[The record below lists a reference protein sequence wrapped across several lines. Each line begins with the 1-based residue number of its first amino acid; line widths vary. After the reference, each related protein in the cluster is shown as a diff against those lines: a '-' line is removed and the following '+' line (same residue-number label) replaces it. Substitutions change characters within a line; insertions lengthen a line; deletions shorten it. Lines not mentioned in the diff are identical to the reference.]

1 MRNGLNRWKAALH
14 SALFLTAVAVA
25 PGAGATAQAP
35 EPLVLSFWTTDADP
49 KRLAA
54 IRNLMDGFVASTDGI
69 DVELR
74 SVGNAELLDAF
85 DEARSAGALPDVIH
99 AGSDSIVALGLRG
112 DLDRDR
118 TTRLI
123 KNIRER
129 RFAAGARRMLRG
141 ADWLY
146 YGVPIHG
153 WLQGLIYRADWFAE
167 AGLEPPNGW
176 DRILEA
182 AQRLH
187 DPENGRYGILVG
199 TMSDIYAQQVFSHL
213 ALTNGVEIADAKG
226 AIVFDSPRTVETL
239 SFLKQLADYT
249 PPGPQTWRS
258 RDYYLQG
265 RLAMMFYSTYIM
277 DDLAIEEVAE
287 DSLTGDNF
295 DDLDGAPYD
304 PALIKNTRGSMV
316 LWNTRSA
323 GFGAVIALGMTN
335 TDDPE
340 RQAAQEALLRFLF
353 RNDVYIAW
361 MHIEPGGN
369 LPVMT
374 ETAQD
379 PRFYRD
385 LRGVLAHF
393 GRERTQAIVDGMADI
408 ESFNVVNGLLRPQ
421 AAPVLDSQII
431 GEMIRRTI
439 WDDVPPAEAVS
450 WAAEEMRALLERTG
464 AQ

>member
-1 MRNGLNRWKAALH
+1 MRNGLKRWKVALRN
-14 SALFLTAVAVA
+14 ALFVASVAVA
-25 PGAGATAQAP
+25 PGAGATAQAS

-54 IRNLMDGFVASTDGI
+54 IRNLMDGFVASNDGI
-69 DVELR
+69 EVDLR
-74 SVGNAELLDAF
+74 SVGNAELLEAF
-85 DEARSAGALPDVIH
+85 DEARSAGAPPDIVH

-112 DLDRDR
+112 DLDRNR
-118 TTRLI
+118 TTRLVN
-123 KNIRER
+123 NIRER
-129 RFAAGARRMLRG
+129 RFAGGARRMLRG
-141 ADWLY
+141 ADGLY

-167 AGLEPPNGW
+167 AGLEPPNSW

-199 TMSDIYAQQVFSHL
+199 TKADIYAQQVFSHL
-213 ALTNGVEIADAKG
+213 ALTNGVEITDAKG
-226 AIVFDSPRTVETL
+226 AVVFDSPRTVETL
-239 SFLKQLADYT
+239 TFLKQLADYT
-249 PPGPQTWRS
+249 PPGPQTWRG

-277 DDLAIEEVAE
+277 DDLAIEDVAQ

-295 DDLDGAPYD
+295 DDLEGAAYD

-323 GFGAVIALGMTN
+323 GYGAVIALGMTK
-335 TDDPE
+335 TDDPV

-353 RNDVYIAW
+353 RNDVYVAW

-369 LPVMT
+369 LPVLT
-374 ETAQD
+374 ETAQN

-385 LRGVLAHF
+385 LRGVLAQF
-393 GRERTQAIVDGMADI
+393 GRDRTQAIIDGMADI
-408 ESFNVVNGLLRPQ
+408 ESFDVVNGVLRPQ
-421 AAPVLDSQII
+421 AALVLDKQII

-439 WDDVPPAEAVS
+439 RDDVPPAEAVS
-450 WAAEEMRALLERTG
+450 WAAEEMRALLEQTG
-464 AQ
+464 LQ